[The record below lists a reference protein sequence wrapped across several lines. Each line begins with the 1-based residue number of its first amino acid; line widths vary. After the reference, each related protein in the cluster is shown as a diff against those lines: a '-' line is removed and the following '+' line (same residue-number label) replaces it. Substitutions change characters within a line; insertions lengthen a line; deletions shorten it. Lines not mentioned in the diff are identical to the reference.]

1 MWIGTEVTVK
11 EDVGIGLYCGYGVC
25 GDRESRTLYPLGTQF
40 SKVHPEAKMTHPMFK
55 FQIFLSF
62 EIEEASE

>member
-25 GDRESRTLYPLGTQF
+25 GDRESRTLYPLSERNSARSIRLVIRALVESFG
-40 SKVHPEAKMTHPMFK
+40 
-55 FQIFLSF
+55 FLDPNSR
-62 EIEEASE
+62 